1 MRQAAEEIENIFR
14 VNVFSQMW
22 LVNEFWEE
30 MTKTAGERVAAE
42 KLNYKKPRSVILH
55 CLVSCLLLKT

>member
-30 MTKTAGERVAAE
+30 MTKTAGERIAAE
-42 KLNYKKPRSVILH
+42 KLNCKKTKMLFYTV
-55 CLVSCLLLKT
+55 